1 MDLDADFKFVP
12 LPPIP
17 PAPSV
22 ALPSSIARLSAPIDA
37 GLVGVPVHPV
47 LPNPLG
53 PLADLPGR
61 WTGKGFNAIWRPHF
75 GEQDRFLEL
84 NTTVDVIEFTE
95 IPGDIPNRGLLQ
107 PDIVMRG
114 LTYLQQVSDAPTN
127 SGLHVEPGVW
137 AVVPATSNP
146 SEPRSVVR
154 MGSIPHGTTILAQGV
169 AIPDV
174 PAPVIQATDLIP
186 FPIGKPGLKTSF
198 AVAEQ
203 TFPELNLS
211 RPSDF
216 RLLDAD
222 VTQAMVIDPNS
233 VLAAALAGETVVR
246 TTVLDISSLP
256 KPVLGGGTTNT
267 AFLQGEAA
275 GPNAVAAE
283 VDAVFWIEHVKGK
296 DGAEVLQLQYT
307 QTVILNFNGLSWP
320 HVSVGTLRKE
330 VPKPAP
336 GPS

>member
-12 LPPIP
+12 LPPIH
-17 PAPSV
+17 PAPPV
-22 ALPSSIARLSAPIDA
+22 ADVARFSAPIDA
-37 GLVGVPVHPV
+37 GLVGIPIHPV

-61 WTGKGFNAIWRPHF
+61 WTGTGFNAIWRPHF
-75 GEQDRFLEL
+75 GGQDRFLEL

-114 LTYLQQVSDAPTN
+114 LTYLQQVSDAPTK

-137 AVVPATSNP
+137 AVVPQTSNP

-154 MGSIPHGTTILAQGV
+154 MGSIPHGTTILAQGI

-174 PAPVIQATDLIP
+174 PTPIIQSTDLIP

-198 AVAEQ
+198 PVAEQ
-203 TFPELNLS
+203 TFPELNLAK
-211 RPSDF
+211 PSEF
-216 RLLDAD
+216 RLLDLG

-233 VLAAALAGETVVR
+233 VLKAALVGETVLR

-256 KPVLGGGTTNT
+256 KPILGGGTANT
-267 AFLQGEAA
+267 AFLQGGAG

-283 VDAVFWIEHVKGK
+283 VDAIFWIEHVKGK
-296 DGAEVLQLQYT
+296 DGIEFLQLQYT

-320 HVSVGTLRKE
+320 HVSVGTLRKQ
-330 VPKPAP
+330 VPKP
-336 GPS
+336 S